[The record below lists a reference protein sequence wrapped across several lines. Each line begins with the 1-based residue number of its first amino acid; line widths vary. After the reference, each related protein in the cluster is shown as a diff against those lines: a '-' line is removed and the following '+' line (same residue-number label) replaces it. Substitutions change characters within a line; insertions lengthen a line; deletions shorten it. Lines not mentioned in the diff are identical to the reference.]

1 VFCSCG
7 NSGCGLFCSFIIING
22 FSTCFY
28 SKRFANE
35 NNSSDLNVSFC
46 LFLEK
51 FMEHII
57 TYHEFAE
64 NPAIIDNPN
73 LVVKMGN
80 RLV

>member
-1 VFCSCG
+1 MWLI
-7 NSGCGLFCSFIIING
+7 LFIIIING

-80 RLV
+80 RLVWI